1 MNPKEE
7 HRRVFGRVF
16 HNFPSSFVLNCKP
29 STKMSF
35 YRMFWPTLMCIS
47 LVAGCRMGKF
57 VKQEG
62 IALENHVISVVTADH
77 PVKCKQD
84 CLDTPLCFSINVHA
98 QTLLSGW
105 VKCDLNN
112 STRAANPENL
122 VQRAGYWY
130 HQMTVSVITIH
141 GFESPIIGLLTIE
154 IYSVNSAIHLST
166 TGAKVATILNAYSPS
181 SKFSIDF
188 FSYIFFSICQT

>member
-16 HNFPSSFVLNCKP
+16 HNFPSPFVLNCKP

-98 QTLLSGW
+98 QTLPSGW

-141 GFESPIIGLLTIE
+141 TG
-154 IYSVNSAIHLST
+154 ST
-166 TGAKVATILNAYSPS
+166 APWLGYWP
-181 SKFSIDF
+181 
-188 FSYIFFSICQT
+188 

>member
-1 MNPKEE
+1 
-7 HRRVFGRVF
+7 
-16 HNFPSSFVLNCKP
+16 
-29 STKMSF
+29 MSF

-47 LVAGCRMGKF
+47 LVTGCRMGKF

-62 IALENHVISVVTADH
+62 VTLENHVITVVTADH

-98 QTLLSGW
+98 QALPSGW

-122 VQRAGYWY
+122 VKRAGYWY

-141 GFESPIIGLLTIE
+141 VGLTVPLL
-154 IYSVNSAIHLST
+154 Y
-166 TGAKVATILNAYSPS
+166 Y
-181 SKFSIDF
+181 
-188 FSYIFFSICQT
+188 

>member
-1 MNPKEE
+1 
-7 HRRVFGRVF
+7 
-16 HNFPSSFVLNCKP
+16 
-29 STKMSF
+29 
-35 YRMFWPTLMCIS
+35 MFWPTLMCIS

-62 IALENHVISVVTADH
+62 IALENHVITVVSADH

-98 QTLLSGW
+98 QTLPSGW

-141 GFESPIIGLLTIE
+141 IGLTAPLLG
-154 IYSVNSAIHLST
+154 Y
-166 TGAKVATILNAYSPS
+166 
-181 SKFSIDF
+181 
-188 FSYIFFSICQT
+188 